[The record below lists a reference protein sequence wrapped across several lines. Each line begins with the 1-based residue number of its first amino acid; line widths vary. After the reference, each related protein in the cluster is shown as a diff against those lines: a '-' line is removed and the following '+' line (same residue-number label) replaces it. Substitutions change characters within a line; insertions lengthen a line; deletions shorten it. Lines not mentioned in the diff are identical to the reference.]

1 MKEDI
6 PPYSVCPSPYRWM
19 REENFRIICEDEKL
33 DIRESDTEGQGVRLG
48 L

>member
-1 MKEDI
+1 
-6 PPYSVCPSPYRWM
+6 M

-33 DIRESDTEGQGVRLG
+33 DIRDVGPEGQGVRLG